1 MKRTSP
7 NTFKWLLSGEAA
19 KLRKRLNEI
28 KIMFFKMIEND
39 RTRINY

>member
-1 MKRTSP
+1 MKTTTK
-7 NTFKWLLSGEAA
+7 TFKWYLSGKAA

-28 KIMFFKMIEND
+28 KIMFFKMIEDD